1 MVMNRSFSKGIVFS
15 IILIMVFSTVTVHHS
30 NALTNPTINDNI
42 LLTKDTKDVSY
53 IRTETV
59 VDSFNQSH
67 LFMQMNFYNGTFA
80 ILHVFENI
88 IKELE
93 RDHYSS
99 ELFEVKELNGSVS
112 LFYSYRGQIYGT
124 VLKVYNWNNGSSSI
138 TTLYTSHEEYY
149 NIGVFQDENS
159 YHLLLPRTINFV
171 ETRITH
177 IRHFF
182 NGTEITKIHNLS
194 YPIYD
199 LSELLVIEN
208 QAFAFYQ
215 SYNYNATGGSITLY
229 LVGLTDSGHFN
240 STVYELDVRWITAQI
255 TVCTDKK
262 FYLVMM
268 TESVISAAKFGINET
283 IDDNS
288 FRQINLVDY
297 FWGTFEI
304 FSYENYTYIAY
315 IESDF
320 FYLEYPSSRRNYD
333 NTVKTFTVIMDDN
346 QTLQQDKIVIDEYST
361 DYPYVSFSCFIMAN
375 GSYAG
380 HYFSKIES
388 KEIEEYKFI
397 DKYIYSLKIY
407 TDLDVYVPATPLLFA
422 LKGYSYFAYFWIK
435 YWSAIIVPIA
445 FIGIVYAI
453 FRKRIN
459 RSVRKMVIFL
469 TRPIVPN
476 MEKWKLVFI
485 NLWLFTKNSSNLIF
499 TLWKANKKR
508 LLISLLGLTI
518 LASIIVTSSTLFD
531 SKRNTLIM
539 QYVESAN
546 VNHDNDLSLMYD
558 FNLVETSDAAQ
569 NFINENYTEMAMSAI
584 MNRITTS
591 TSLFASI
598 ISGYNY
604 AYESYLISY
613 NFSSVYE
620 DYLPIT
626 YLGAQANY
634 SSVINQLIVE
644 GRLPSQTNEVLISSY
659 VSDYYNIKVDDVL
672 AVNSTSNAGFVD
684 FSKMNLTVV
693 GVYFEPPHS
702 LLETICDAYN
712 LPSDPISS
720 LSYGY
725 LPTLVTLTP
734 YYLENFE
741 NVSTYSFD
749 LIGRVQF
756 RYDFS
761 SLNPKDLEVLI
772 EEINQ
777 IRDEGPFKFV
787 FDQDGG
793 WEVLGELVYLFADI
807 GFEMQTTQF
816 LIIFLSIPILYLALF
831 LTFEVNEIFST
842 SFEQEIRIL
851 SSKGVSTGMITFI
864 YSSMKFF
871 ESLVATFLGFGVNM
885 LLLPALLKINKFI
898 TFESPF
904 YSLSLVS
911 LPAAMS
917 ATFLLLVIISVPRII
932 IISKTKKKVEKPPK
946 QFIQLMKNIKFHYI
960 LTIGFGVGLTVLSYW
975 LLSIYAFDI
984 VSSGSAMLVI
994 FIYLMGIGVMIALL
1008 GTGLLIRE
1016 IHKILMIALSKTAWA
1031 IRKNLFSL
1039 SLVEIR
1045 SDIKLFNNTFL
1056 TYIIL
1061 VSLVIPFAVS
1071 PMLIQDKTMTE
1082 AYFYGGSD
1090 IYITNWDNYNAS
1102 LATELLGYSE
1112 IVSITNVSQIKGSYH
1127 WNNLEFFLLN
1137 DTEDY
1142 LSTAYKPKKN
1152 LFEDW
1157 DSTIVQLNNTRR
1169 MLVSEP
1175 FYKYLAN
1182 EEDIY
1187 YFVREGPVNDTLIQ
1201 YNIVSNFN
1209 YFPIVY
1215 DEGTDEQ
1222 NDPYFPSEIYS
1233 LVMTLESFLLIADL
1247 IEINERTFE
1256 RLLINIKDGVN
1267 QEEFATKLKTDLGIE
1282 VQTTNEKADVRL
1294 FNLIPFYSVLVAE
1307 FVFGILI
1314 CIAAVVFTSLS
1325 NPLKILQRRV
1335 VKHDIMKK
1343 IGLPTNRIIFLSAME
1358 LFIACILPGLA
1369 IGAAGGYGLLRLFS
1383 WIFISPPYSGGLP
1396 FKTIIPYHVGLVIFL
1411 GIPLLFYSIFIV
1423 SMKRNFAKYRP
1434 KNLE

>member
-1 MVMNRSFSKGIVFS
+1 MK
-15 IILIMVFSTVTVHHS
+15 
-30 NALTNPTINDNI
+30 
-42 LLTKDTKDVSY
+42 
-53 IRTETV
+53 
-59 VDSFNQSH
+59 
-67 LFMQMNFYNGTFA
+67 
-80 ILHVFENI
+80 
-88 IKELE
+88 
-93 RDHYSS
+93 
-99 ELFEVKELNGSVS
+99 
-112 LFYSYRGQIYGT
+112 
-124 VLKVYNWNNGSSSI
+124 I
-138 TTLYTSHEEYY
+138 T
-149 NIGVFQDENS
+149 
-159 YHLLLPRTINFV
+159 
-171 ETRITH
+171 
-177 IRHFF
+177 
-182 NGTEITKIHNLS
+182 
-194 YPIYD
+194 
-199 LSELLVIEN
+199 
-208 QAFAFYQ
+208 
-215 SYNYNATGGSITLY
+215 
-229 LVGLTDSGHFN
+229 
-240 STVYELDVRWITAQI
+240 
-255 TVCTDKK
+255 
-262 FYLVMM
+262 
-268 TESVISAAKFGINET
+268 
-283 IDDNS
+283 
-288 FRQINLVDY
+288 
-297 FWGTFEI
+297 TFEI

-932 IISKTKKKVEKPPK
+932 
-946 QFIQLMKNIKFHYI
+946 
-960 LTIGFGVGLTVLSYW
+960 
-975 LLSIYAFDI
+975 
-984 VSSGSAMLVI
+984 
-994 FIYLMGIGVMIALL
+994 
-1008 GTGLLIRE
+1008 
-1016 IHKILMIALSKTAWA
+1016 
-1031 IRKNLFSL
+1031 
-1039 SLVEIR
+1039 
-1045 SDIKLFNNTFL
+1045 
-1056 TYIIL
+1056 
-1061 VSLVIPFAVS
+1061 
-1071 PMLIQDKTMTE
+1071 
-1082 AYFYGGSD
+1082 
-1090 IYITNWDNYNAS
+1090 
-1102 LATELLGYSE
+1102 
-1112 IVSITNVSQIKGSYH
+1112 
-1127 WNNLEFFLLN
+1127 
-1137 DTEDY
+1137 
-1142 LSTAYKPKKN
+1142 
-1152 LFEDW
+1152 
-1157 DSTIVQLNNTRR
+1157 
-1169 MLVSEP
+1169 
-1175 FYKYLAN
+1175 
-1182 EEDIY
+1182 
-1187 YFVREGPVNDTLIQ
+1187 
-1201 YNIVSNFN
+1201 
-1209 YFPIVY
+1209 
-1215 DEGTDEQ
+1215 
-1222 NDPYFPSEIYS
+1222 
-1233 LVMTLESFLLIADL
+1233 
-1247 IEINERTFE
+1247 
-1256 RLLINIKDGVN
+1256 
-1267 QEEFATKLKTDLGIE
+1267 
-1282 VQTTNEKADVRL
+1282 
-1294 FNLIPFYSVLVAE
+1294 
-1307 FVFGILI
+1307 
-1314 CIAAVVFTSLS
+1314 
-1325 NPLKILQRRV
+1325 
-1335 VKHDIMKK
+1335 
-1343 IGLPTNRIIFLSAME
+1343 
-1358 LFIACILPGLA
+1358 
-1369 IGAAGGYGLLRLFS
+1369 
-1383 WIFISPPYSGGLP
+1383 
-1396 FKTIIPYHVGLVIFL
+1396 
-1411 GIPLLFYSIFIV
+1411 
-1423 SMKRNFAKYRP
+1423 
-1434 KNLE
+1434 

>member
-1 MVMNRSFSKGIVFS
+1 MKRSFSKGIVFS
-15 IILIMVFSTVTVHHS
+15 IILVIVFSTVTVQHS
-30 NALTNPTINDNI
+30 NALTTPTINENM
-42 LLTKDTKDVSY
+42 LLTKYSKDVAY
-53 IRTETV
+53 FRTETV

-67 LFMQMNFYNGTFA
+67 FFMQIYFYNGTFA
-80 ILHVFENI
+80 IFHVFENI
-88 IKELE
+88 IYELE
-93 RDHYSS
+93 RDYYSF

-112 LFYSYRGQIYGT
+112 LFYAYRGQIYGT
-124 VLKVYNWNNGSSSI
+124 VIKVYNWNNGISSI
-138 TTLYTSHEEYY
+138 TTLYTSHDEYY
-149 NIGVFQDENS
+149 NIGVFQDEDS
-159 YHLLLPRTINFV
+159 YHLLLPNSISYYD
-171 ETRITH
+171 TRINH

-182 NGTEITKIHNLS
+182 NGTEITKIHNLPYS
-194 YPIYD
+194 LYD
-199 LSELLVIEN
+199 LSELLLVEN
-208 QAFAFYQ
+208 QVFAFYQ
-215 SYNYNATGGSITLY
+215 SYNYNETDESITLY
-229 LVGLTDSGHFN
+229 LVGITDSGHFN
-240 STVYELDVRWITAQI
+240 STVYELDVRWFSAQI
-255 TVCTDKK
+255 TVSTDKK

-268 TESVISAAKFGINET
+268 TENVISATKFGINET

-288 FRQINLVDY
+288 FRHINLDDY

-320 FYLEYPSSRRNYD
+320 FYLEYPNGRNYD
-333 NTVKTFTVIMDDN
+333 NTAKTFTVIMDDN
-346 QTLQQDKIVIDEYST
+346 QTLQQDKIVIDDYST

-388 KEIEEYKFI
+388 KEIEEYRFI
-397 DKYIYSLKIY
+397 DKYIYSLKVY
-407 TDLDVYVPATPLLFA
+407 TDLDVYVPETPLLFA
-422 LKGYSYFAYFWIK
+422 LKGYSSFAYFWIK

-445 FIGIVYAI
+445 FLGIAYAI

-459 RSVRKMVIFL
+459 RSVRKMVTFL

-476 MEKWKLVFI
+476 MEKWKLVLI
-485 NLWLFTKNSSNLIF
+485 NLWLFIRNSSNLIF

-518 LASIIVTSSTLFD
+518 LASIIVTSTTLFD

-546 VNHDNDLSLMYD
+546 VNHDNNLSLMYN

-613 NFSSVYE
+613 NFSSGYE

-626 YLGAQANY
+626 YLGAQENY
-634 SSVINQLIVE
+634 SSVINQLLVE
-644 GRLPSQTNEVLISSY
+644 GRLPNQTNEVLVSSY
-659 VSDYYNIKVDDVL
+659 ASVYYNIKVDDVL
-672 AVNSTSNAGFVD
+672 VVNSTSYAGFVD

-693 GVYFEPPHS
+693 GVYFEPAHS

-720 LSYGY
+720 ISYSF
-725 LPTLVTLTP
+725 LPTLVTFTP

-749 LIGRVQF
+749 LMGKVQF
-756 RYDFS
+756 QYDFS
-761 SLNPKDLEVLI
+761 SLNPKDLGVLI

-777 IRDEGPFKFV
+777 IRDDGPFRFV
-787 FDQDGG
+787 FDQDGS
-793 WEVLGELVYLFADI
+793 WEVLGELVYTFAGI

-831 LTFEVNEIFST
+831 LTLEVNEIFST

-898 TFESPF
+898 TFESPL
-904 YSLSLVS
+904 YSLNLVS

-946 QFIQLMKNIKFHYI
+946 QFIQLMKNIKLHYF

-984 VSSGSAMLVI
+984 ASSGSALLVI

-1016 IHKILMIALSKTAWA
+1016 IHKILMIALSKTAWV

-1061 VSLVIPFAVS
+1061 VSIVIPFAVS

-1090 IYITNWDNYNAS
+1090 IYITNWDDYNAS
-1102 LATELLGYSE
+1102 LAIELLGYSE
-1112 IVSITNVSQIKGSYH
+1112 IVSITNVSQIKGNYH
-1127 WNNLEFFLLN
+1127 WNNFEFFLLN

-1152 LFEDW
+1152 LFENW
-1157 DSTIVQLNNTRR
+1157 DSTIIQLNDTRR

-1175 FYKYLAN
+1175 FYTNIADG
-1182 EEDIY
+1182 EDIY

-1201 YNIVSNFN
+1201 YNIVSSFN

-1222 NDPYFPSEIYS
+1222 NDPFFSLGIYS

-1247 IEINERTFE
+1247 IEITERTFE

-1282 VQTTNEKADVRL
+1282 VQTTNEIADERL

-1325 NPLKILQRRV
+1325 NPLKMLQRRI

-1343 IGLPTNRIIFLSAME
+1343 IGLPTNRIIFLSAIE

-1411 GIPLLFYSIFIV
+1411 GVPLLFYSIFIV

>member
-1 MVMNRSFSKGIVFS
+1 MVMKRSFSKGIVFS
-15 IILIMVFSTVTVHHS
+15 IILVMVFSTVTVQHS
-30 NALTNPTINDNI
+30 NALTTPVINDNL
-42 LLTKDTKDVSY
+42 LLTKYSNDVAY
-53 IRTETV
+53 FRTETI
-59 VDSFNQSH
+59 VDSLNQSH
-67 LFMQMNFYNGTFA
+67 LFMHIYFYNGTFA
-80 ILHVFENI
+80 IFHVFENVFY
-88 IKELE
+88 ELE
-93 RDHYSS
+93 RDYYSF

-112 LFYSYRGQIYGT
+112 LFYAYRGQIYGT
-124 VLKVYNWNNGSSSI
+124 VIKVYNWNNGNSST
-138 TTLYTSHEEYY
+138 TTLYTSHAEYY
-149 NIGVFQDENS
+149 NIDVFQDEDS
-159 YHLLLPRTINFV
+159 YHLLLPNYV
-171 ETRITH
+171 NYGETRIDH

-182 NGTEITKIHNLS
+182 NGTEIIKIYNLP
-194 YPIYD
+194 YPMYD
-199 LSELLVIEN
+199 LREILLVEN
-208 QAFAFYQ
+208 QVFAFYQ
-215 SYNYNATGGSITLY
+215 SYNFNETDDTLSLY
-229 LVGLTDSGHFN
+229 LVGTTDSGHFN
-240 STVYELDVRWITAQI
+240 STVYELDMGWFSTQI
-255 TVCTDKK
+255 TVSADKK
-262 FYLVMM
+262 FYLVTM
-268 TESVISAAKFGINET
+268 TENVVSATKFGINET
-283 IDDNS
+283 IDENS
-288 FRQINLVDY
+288 FRQINLDDY
-297 FWGTFEI
+297 FWGSFEI
-304 FSYENYTYIAY
+304 FSYENYSYIAY
-315 IESDF
+315 VESDN
-320 FYLEYPSSRRNYD
+320 FYLEYPGRRNYD
-333 NTVKTFTVIMDDN
+333 NTAKTLTVIMDDN
-346 QTLQQDKIVIDEYST
+346 QTLQQDKIVIDDYSI
-361 DYPYVSFSCFIMAN
+361 DYPYSSFSCFIMAN
-375 GSYAG
+375 GSYVG

-388 KEIEEYKFI
+388 KEIEEFRFI
-397 DKYIYSLKIY
+397 DKYIYSLKVY
-407 TDLDVYVPATPLLFA
+407 TDLDVYVPEIPLLFA
-422 LKGYSYFAYFWIK
+422 LKGYSSFAFFWVK

-445 FIGIVYAI
+445 FLGIVYAI

-485 NLWLFTKNSSNLIF
+485 NLWLFTKNSSNLTF

-518 LASIIVTSSTLFD
+518 LASIIVTSTTLFD

-546 VNHDNDLSLMYD
+546 VNHDNDLSLMYN
-558 FNLVETSDAAQ
+558 FNLVETSEAAQ

-584 MNRITTS
+584 MNRITSS

-613 NFSSVYE
+613 NFSSGYD
-620 DYLPIT
+620 DYMPIT
-626 YLGAQANY
+626 YFGAQQNY
-634 SSVINQLIVE
+634 SSVINQLLVE
-644 GRLPSQTNEVLISSY
+644 GRLPNQTSEVLISSY
-659 VSDYYNIKVDDVL
+659 ASASYGIKVDDILV
-672 AVNSTSNAGFVD
+672 VNSTSNAGFVE
-684 FSKMNLTVV
+684 FSRMNLTVV

-720 LSYGY
+720 LSYSY
-725 LPTLVTLTP
+725 LPTLVTFTP

-749 LIGRVQF
+749 LMGRVQF

-777 IRDEGPFKFV
+777 IRDEGPFRFV
-787 FDQDGG
+787 FDQDGS
-793 WEVLGELVYLFADI
+793 WEVLGELIYTFSNI

-851 SSKGVSTGMITFI
+851 SSKGVSTGMITYI

-898 TFESPF
+898 TFDFPL
-904 YSLSLVS
+904 YSISLVS

-917 ATFLLLVIISVPRII
+917 ATFLLMVIISVPRII

-946 QFIQLMKNIKFHYI
+946 KFIQLMKNIKFHYI
-960 LTIGFGVGLTVLSYW
+960 LTIGFGIGLTVLSYW

-984 VSSGSAMLVI
+984 VSSGPALLVI

-1061 VSLVIPFAVS
+1061 VSLVIPFAIS
-1071 PMLIQDKTMTE
+1071 PMLIQDKTKAE

-1090 IYITNWDNYNAS
+1090 IYITNWDDYNAS

-1112 IVSITNVSQIKGSYH
+1112 IVSIANVSQIKGSYH
-1127 WNNLEFFLLN
+1127 WNNFEFFLLN

-1152 LFEDW
+1152 LFENW
-1157 DSTIVQLNNTRR
+1157 DSTIVQLNNTKR

-1175 FYKYLAN
+1175 FHKHLA
-1182 EEDIY
+1182 EGADFY

-1201 YNIVSNFN
+1201 YDIVSNFN

-1215 DEGTDEQ
+1215 DEGPDEQ
-1222 NDPYFPSEIYS
+1222 NDPYFSEEIYS

-1282 VQTTNEKADVRL
+1282 VKTSNELADVRL

-1343 IGLPTNRIIFLSAME
+1343 IGLPTNRIVFLSAME